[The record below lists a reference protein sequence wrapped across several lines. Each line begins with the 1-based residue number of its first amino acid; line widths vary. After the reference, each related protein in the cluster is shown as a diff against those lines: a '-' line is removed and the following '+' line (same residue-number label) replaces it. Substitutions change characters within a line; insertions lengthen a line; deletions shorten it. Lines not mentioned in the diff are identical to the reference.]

1 MYSGYAI
8 AFNGKCSWSFSD
20 GFARNVIIF
29 GVDNNSSSYSDNLKH
44 DVSVLGKED
53 TFVINGSLGA
63 LEKN

>member
-1 MYSGYAI
+1 MTRSMCIVA
-8 AFNGKCSWSFSD
+8 
-20 GFARNVIIF
+20 
-29 GVDNNSSSYSDNLKH
+29 VDNNSSSYTDNLKH

>member
-1 MYSGYAI
+1 MCIVA
-8 AFNGKCSWSFSD
+8 
-20 GFARNVIIF
+20 
-29 GVDNNSSSYSDNLKH
+29 VDNNSSSYTDNLKH